1 MVRTAARL
9 ALFATVIMSVS
20 ALALGQHTHK
30 RPASPGGV
38 LLPGMGALHFP
49 ITTTSAQAQK
59 FFDQGMTLIYGF
71 NHDEAARSF
80 RHAATLDPK
89 AAMPH
94 WGVAL
99 AIGPNYN
106 DTAISEERAKNTWDE
121 IEKAK
126 VLASGASERERGFIE
141 ALEKRFAADP
151 KSDWPRLWMSYS
163 EAMGEL
169 HKRFPDDPDA
179 GALYAES
186 LMMLKPWQLWKRDGT
201 PAEGTLKLVTALE
214 QVMKQYPDHVGANH
228 LYVHAVEAS
237 KNPER
242 ALASAKRLETLVPG
256 GGHLVHMPGHI
267 YMRVGDHEASA
278 KINEVA
284 ASADRTYMQVS
295 GVREGM
301 YPAMYYSHNLHFIA
315 VGYAESGNYAKAIL
329 AARQLASNAPP
340 HIAAMPMMEGYL
352 TLPRFVMLRSSR
364 WDAVLAEKPPDPA
377 HLTDTSLY
385 HYARATALLK
395 KKDRKGAEAAR
406 AALEVARGKIAAD
419 VLFGPAPNNTSASV
433 VQVAALVL
441 DARLAEFDGKDA
453 MDRWRKAVEAQD
465 ALNYDE
471 PPPWYHSVR
480 ESLGGALLRSGEP
493 KEAEKVFREDLERN
507 PRSPRSL
514 FGLIESLKA
523 QKRAGEA
530 GLVSPQLKKVW
541 KGPVGSLKVEGL

>member
-9 ALFATVIMSVS
+9 ALFASAIVSVP
-20 ALALGQHTHK
+20 ALALSQHAHR

-49 ITTTSAQAQK
+49 ITTSSAQAQK

-80 RHAATLDPK
+80 RHAAKLDPK

-106 DTAISEERAKNTWDE
+106 DTAISEERARSTWEE

-126 VLASGASERERGFIE
+126 SLAAGANDRERGFIE
-141 ALEKRFAADP
+141 ALEKRFSADP
-151 KSDWPRLWMSYS
+151 KADWPKRWLNYS
-163 EAMGEL
+163 EAMAEL
-169 HKRFPDDPDA
+169 HERFPDDPDA
-179 GALYAES
+179 GTLYAES
-186 LMMLKPWQLWKRDGT
+186 LMLLKPWQLWKPDGT
-201 PAEGTLKLVTALE
+201 PADGTLKLVATLE
-214 QVMKQYPDHVGANH
+214 QVLKQYPDHVGANH

-242 ALASAKRLETLVPG
+242 ALASARRLETLVPG
-256 GGHLVHMPGHI
+256 GGHLVHMSGHI
-267 YMRVGDHEASA
+267 YMRVGDQEAAA
-278 KINEVA
+278 KINEAA

-329 AARQLASNAPP
+329 GAGQLASNVRP
-340 HIAAMPMMEGYL
+340 HIAAMPMLEGFL
-352 TLPRFVMLRSSR
+352 AVPRFVMLRSNR
-364 WDAVLAEKPPDPA
+364 WDAILAEKAPDPA
-377 HLTDTSLY
+377 HLADTSLY
-385 HYARATALLK
+385 HFARAVALLK
-395 KKDRKGAEAAR
+395 KKERQGAEAER
-406 AALEVARGKIAAD
+406 ASFEAARGKIAGDAP
-419 VLFGPAPNNTSASV
+419 FGLNTSAAV
-433 VQVAALVL
+433 VKVAASVL
-441 DARLAEFDGKDA
+441 DARLAEYDGNTKAALDH
-453 MDRWRKAVEAQD
+453 WRKAIDAQD

-471 PPPWYHSVR
+471 PPPWYYSVR
-480 ESLGGALLRSGEP
+480 ESLGGTLLRSGDA
-493 KEAEKVFREDLERN
+493 KEAEKVFRDDLDRN

-514 FGLIESLKA
+514 FGLTESLKA
-523 QKRAGEA
+523 QKRDGEA
-530 GLVSPQLKKVW
+530 ALVAPQLRKVW
-541 KGPVGSLKVEGL
+541 KGPAGSLKVEDL